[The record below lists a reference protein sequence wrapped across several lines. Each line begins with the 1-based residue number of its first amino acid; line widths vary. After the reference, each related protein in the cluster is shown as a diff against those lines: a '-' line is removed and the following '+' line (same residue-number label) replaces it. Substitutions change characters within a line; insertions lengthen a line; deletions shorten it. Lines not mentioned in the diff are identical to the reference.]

1 MYQFLMCVYC
11 VYHYVKNSQ
20 NNKVNKSPSQM
31 AGWVSLQLKG
41 FMKARQIHT
50 ALQTDPVCRLSFSL
64 NVKRWFHWMVLLS
77 LKQWAAKRR
86 WILFDHQ
93 HCNTS
98 PLLFSFRRV
107 HYILH
112 VSTCINFW
120 RVYIAYVSMSTKV
133 PWWVSLE
140 PTGFTKA
147 EKFISPYNW
156 VSQTPL
162 QPWCKVRKYKVFELT
177 WHRRSVEIQ
186 DSGEWWGHRFGR
198 WCMYEHSIHNAE

>member
-20 NNKVNKSPSQM
+20 NKKVNKSPSQM

-93 HCNTS
+93 HCNTIVVQFS
-98 PLLFSFRRV
+98 PCTL
-107 HYILH
+107 YI
-112 VSTCINFW
+112 TCINLYQFLTC
-120 RVYIAYVSMSTKV
+120 VYCLCVNVNKSPMMGFSRAYRLYESKTNSSRLITESAR
-133 PWWVSLE
+133 PPFSL
-140 PTGFTKA
+140 
-147 EKFISPYNW
+147 
-156 VSQTPL
+156 
-162 QPWCKVRKYKVFELT
+162 
-177 WHRRSVEIQ
+177 
-186 DSGEWWGHRFGR
+186 
-198 WCMYEHSIHNAE
+198 M

>member
-1 MYQFLMCVYC
+1 M
-11 VYHYVKNSQ
+11 
-20 NNKVNKSPSQM
+20 KS
-31 AGWVSLQLKG
+31 
-41 FMKARQIHT
+41 RQIHT

-64 NVKRWFHWMVLLS
+64 DVKRWFHWMVLLS

-93 HCNTS
+93 HCNTIVQFW
-98 PLLFSFRRV
+98 PCTL
-107 HYILH
+107 YI
-112 VSTCINFW
+112 TCINLYQFLTC
-120 RVYIAYVSMSTKV
+120 VYCLCINVKKSPNQM
-133 PWWVSLE
+133 PGWISLE
-140 PTGFTKA
+140 PTGYTKA
-147 EKFISPYNW
+147 DKFILPYNW

-198 WCMYEHSIHNAE
+198 WCMYEHSIHDAE